1 MKHVLLVGG
10 QRGGEVVQWPREDDQ
25 ACRFVINLI
34 SRTSFEKGSAYPP
47 HISTTP
53 PYFLHNVLGFL
64 VATNVMF
71 LYPND
76 MALCA
81 IALVMQ
87 PIDQLKKIQIDLPEM
102 EASNG

>member
-10 QRGGEVVQWPREDDQ
+10 ERCGEVVQWPRDDDQ
-25 ACRFVINLI
+25 ACRFMVK
-34 SRTSFEKGSAYPP
+34 TSKSVPYELQPIK
-47 HISTTP
+47 TTP

-71 LYPND
+71 LCPND

-87 PIDQLKKIQIDLPEM
+87 PIDQLKKIQTNLPEM

>member
-10 QRGGEVVQWPREDDQ
+10 QRGGEVVQWPRDDDQ
-25 ACRFVINLI
+25 ACRFM
-34 SRTSFEKGSAYPP
+34 EKTP
-47 HISTTP
+47 HEIPYDLRPIKTTP

-76 MALCA
+76 MAICA